1 MNDST
6 NNYRT
11 VDISTDIQIETEN
24 SETMPETVSGNEVPE
39 DSVSGNNIT
48 DDNVTVSGN
57 DINVNF
63 DNTDMLSSLES
74 INMQLTELNAYTLE
88 MHFAILGISG
98 VCTTILFFT
107 IFKWCEQKIKRFA
120 KGVFNK
126 HE

>member
-1 MNDST
+1 MNDFGFDNT
-6 NNYRT
+6 T
-11 VDISTDIQIETEN
+11 VDISTNIPVETED
-24 SETMPETVSGNEVPE
+24 SETMPETVSGNEIPE

-63 DNTDMLSSLES
+63 DNTDILSSLES

-88 MHFAILGISG
+88 IHFAILGISG
-98 VCTTILFFT
+98 VCSTILFFT